1 MASIRCAPPTGLEAI
16 AGNIPSPFGRS
27 ICADLVQVDPVHTV
41 AQSRRVSPRS
51 GTACW
56 QATCQTEGN
65 PRQRTTFFCQALS
78 VAVSAFPKRRL
89 IPVVRGSCRYCRRR
103 LGGGGRPAPVRAPT
117 SHQATRSKR
126 GKACSRQSAAVP
138 EGRGL
143 RAVRLVLPTSA
154 LH

>member
-1 MASIRCAPPTGLEAI
+1 MASIRCAPPTGREAI

-117 SHQATRSKR
+117 SHRPQGLSEARH
-126 GKACSRQSAAVP
+126 AVGRLQQC
-138 EGRGL
+138 GRGL
-143 RAVRLVLPTSA
+143 RAIRLVLPTSA